1 MPLLEIDEARSATV
15 GAMPVRRA
23 LPRRTRRTVG
33 AWCFADHLGPAAV
46 TGDQGL
52 DIGPHPHIGLQTVT
66 WLLDGSLTHRD
77 SLGYEQQISP
87 GQLNLMTSG
96 GGIAHAEQSSGTYV
110 GQLHGIQLWVALPEH
125 TRHGS
130 ADFEHHEDLPQLAL
144 DRADV
149 TVLLGAF
156 DGQRSPARADTPLVG
171 AELALRP
178 GRTTLP
184 LRADWEH
191 ALVVLDGAVLV
202 RGDGGDRTVE
212 PGALAYLGTERDELA
227 LEVREPTRAMLLGG
241 EPFESPIVMWWN
253 FVGRT
258 HEEVVASREEWQAQ
272 IAGASTGPDVRPGRF
287 GVVDG
292 EPLPPIPAPAL
303 PNARLRGR
311 GAATRSSPSAS

>member
-1 MPLLEIDEARSATV
+1 MLEIDEARTATV

-66 WLLDGSLTHRD
+66 WLLEGSLLHRD
-77 SLGYEQQISP
+77 SLGYEQRVSP
-87 GQLNLMTSG
+87 GQLNLMTAG
-96 GGIAHAEQSSGTYV
+96 GGIAHAEETSGTYV
-110 GQLHGIQLWVALPEH
+110 GGLHGIQLWVALPER
-125 TRHGS
+125 TRHAEGG
-130 ADFEHHEDLPQLAL
+130 FEHHEDLPKLEL
-144 DRADV
+144 DRAEV
-149 TVLLGAF
+149 TVLTGEFA
-156 DGQRSPARADTPLVG
+156 GQQSPARADTPLVG
-171 AELALRP
+171 ADLALRP

-202 RGDGGDRTVE
+202 DGHSIE
-212 PGALAYLGTERDELA
+212 PGALAYLGSGRDELG

-253 FVGRT
+253 FVGR
-258 HEEVVASREEWQAQ
+258 SREEISVAYKEWS
-272 IAGASTGPDVRPGRF
+272 AGTDRF
-287 GVVDG
+287 GRVDS
-292 EPLPPIPAPAL
+292 PLPRIDGGPPAWAVS
-303 PNARLRGR
+303 G
-311 GAATRSSPSAS
+311 

>member
-1 MPLLEIDEARSATV
+1 MLEIDEARSAVV

-66 WLLDGSLTHRD
+66 WLLEGSLLHRD

-110 GQLHGIQLWVALPEH
+110 GQLHGIQLWVALPER
-125 TRHGS
+125 TRHGGS
-130 ADFEHHEDLPQLAL
+130 GFEHHEDLPQLAL

-149 TVLLGAF
+149 TVLTGSF
-156 DGQRSPARADTPLVG
+156 DGQQSPARADTPLVG
-171 AELALRP
+171 AELALRR

-202 RGDGGDRTVE
+202 GGEGGRTVE
-212 PGALAYLGTERDELA
+212 PGALAYLGTDRHELA
-227 LEVREPTRAMLLGG
+227 LDVREPTRAMLIGG
-241 EPFESPIVMWWN
+241 EPFEAPIVMWWSRT
-253 FVGRT
+253 FVCSVGR
-258 HEEVVASREEWQAQ
+258 SREE
-272 IAGASTGPDVRPGRF
+272 IAVAYKDWSAGTDRF
-287 GVVDG
+287 GRVDSPLARIDVGPPAWVVSG
-292 EPLPPIPAPAL
+292 
-303 PNARLRGR
+303 
-311 GAATRSSPSAS
+311 